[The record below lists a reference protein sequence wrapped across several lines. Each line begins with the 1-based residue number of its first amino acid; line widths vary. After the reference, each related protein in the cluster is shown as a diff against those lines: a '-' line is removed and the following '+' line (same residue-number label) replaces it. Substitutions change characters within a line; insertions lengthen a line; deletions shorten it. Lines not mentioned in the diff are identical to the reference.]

1 MHQRSVPVRD
11 CSFVAYHSSSG
22 MQNGHVFENSGSIVG
37 DDDLAVGSLDLSQS
51 ISVALILVMF
61 MSNHHLVHSLGSERS
76 SNGIRH
82 GCRNVSYP
90 AQQNDL
96 ASSPLAAFIF
106 DSLTSVGLPYSSLI
120 SPARFAMF

>member
-1 MHQRSVPVRD
+1 MLED
-11 CSFVAYHSSSG
+11 
-22 MQNGHVFENSGSIVG
+22 SGSIVG

-51 ISVALILVMF
+51 MSVALILIMS

-82 GCRNVSYP
+82 GYRNVSYP
-90 AQQNDL
+90 AHPNDL

-120 SPARFAMF
+120 SPTRFAMF